1 MEITTNLVLHGT
13 QINKGSVNRG
23 HVFKDPEAEAKLTL
37 QGGITVFSAWPYFSI
52 GEKRKES
59 TKGRGQRVKTVL
71 SWVCRLTADGVAA
84 ILFQHPGEKNNRTR
98 WRCLV
103 ITHKPWQTLEVL
115 LN

>member
-23 HVFKDPEAEAKLTL
+23 HVFKDPEAEAELTL

-59 TKGRGQRVKTVL
+59 TKGRGQRVKTGL

-84 ILFQHPGEKNNRTR
+84 ILFQHPGKKEQQNK
-98 WRCLV
+98 V
-103 ITHKPWQTLEVL
+103 EVFGY
-115 LN
+115 NT